1 MEGTHGRRSSL
12 RRLRLLVASC
22 ALGVMVSLGAACSA
36 ETVSETSDPYGCK
49 RYEGTWMVSC
59 NNAETCTVSSAN
71 QGFDGCDIT
80 FSNCSLEGVG
90 DVREERDAGVTH
102 IMLRW
107 HVGSSGSTWNNSW
120 CEAEVSA
127 DVSTLS
133 GSCAWEPGYYSGN
146 CALTATK
153 AGLGDGAAD

>member
-1 MEGTHGRRSSL
+1 
-12 RRLRLLVASC
+12 
-22 ALGVMVSLGAACSA
+22 MVSLGAACSA

-133 GSCAWEPGYYSGN
+133 GSCAWDPGYYSGN